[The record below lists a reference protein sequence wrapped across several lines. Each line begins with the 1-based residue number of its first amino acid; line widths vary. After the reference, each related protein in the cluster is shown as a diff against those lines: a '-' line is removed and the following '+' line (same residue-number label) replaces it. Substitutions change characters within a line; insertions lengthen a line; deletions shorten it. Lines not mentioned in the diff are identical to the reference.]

1 MTPLLDVRDLRV
13 SFNIRRE
20 GDMPWTPP
28 RLLHAV
34 GGVNFTLNP
43 GETLGIVG
51 ESGCGKSTLARA
63 LIQMVPVPYTH
74 LTLPTIYPG

>member
-34 GGVNFTLNP
+34 
-43 GETLGIVG
+43 
-51 ESGCGKSTLARA
+51 A
-63 LIQMVPVPYTH
+63 L
-74 LTLPTIYPG
+74 